1 MQFFIGLILRL
12 TGSPSEEID
21 SNAVKSS
28 TSPLS
33 NWDPMKEDF
42 LSVKNTYAVNTDDLD
57 IAFQGYRMY
66 QSFINLACSV
76 INSTS

>member
-1 MQFFIGLILRL
+1 MK
-12 TGSPSEEID
+12 SP
-21 SNAVKSS
+21 

-66 QSFINLACSV
+66 QSFIQSDVWGHKQYRMKVLLKSV
-76 INSTS
+76 RLNGYTLGFHPQT